1 MLDCKSH
8 LHPWHFDAKLQW
20 HRLSL
25 AWMQTMN
32 FSTQFDI
39 SLRTAIGIQEVVP
52 SDFSAQPRGST
63 RMSDATEPVEAT
75 NYPGHIWTKVPRHE
89 AKSAQIN
96 MSKPSKQ
103 NTSTFL
109 DIVSSIQSDMYCDI
123 LSGILSDI
131 LFGLLSGICMWHSTW
146 HFGPGILSDIHLTFF
161 LVLQLAL

>member
-8 LHPWHFDAKLQW
+8 LHPWHFDAKLQG

-32 FSTQFDI
+32 FSTQFNI
-39 SLRTAIGIQEVVP
+39 SLSTAIGIQEVVP

-89 AKSAQIN
+89 VKSAQIN
-96 MSKPSKQ
+96 MSKPSKR

-109 DIVSSIQSDMYCDI
+109 ECFRQLTLYLAYNPTCTVTFSRAFYLTFYLAFYLAYAC
-123 LSGILSDI
+123 GIL
-131 LFGLLSGICMWHSTW
+131 
-146 HFGPGILSDIHLTFF
+146 PGILDLAFSLTFI
-161 LVLQLAL
+161 